1 MLFLSRNSYVFV
13 DGNDQILLTLQ
24 QPLNPKAMTRL
35 LSLALLPLI
44 MLSCT
49 CTSNRESAPMLI
61 ALSFDDGPN
70 DITTPQVLDI
80 LEEFQVPASFF
91 VIGQNINDDTAKQMT
106 RAISLGCE
114 IQNHSY
120 THGFMTQ
127 MSKEEIEEEIRKTD
141 EIIEKYTGTRP
152 WMFRPPFID
161 VNPAMHETIGHTFI
175 CGVGCFDWEPQRS
188 AQERYEI
195 LMSSVKDGDIILLH
209 DLTGNDNTVEALRK
223 AIPELKCLG
232 YKFVTVSQ
240 LFEMKGMAPSKHN
253 GILYSNVL
261 QTK

>member
-1 MLFLSRNSYVFV
+1 
-13 DGNDQILLTLQ
+13 
-24 QPLNPKAMTRL
+24 MTRL

-49 CTSNRESAPMLI
+49 CSPNTNSDKKEAPAKETAEMLI

-70 DITTPQVLDI
+70 DVTTPKVLDV

-91 VIGQNINDDTAKQMT
+91 VIGQNINDETAKQMT

-114 IQNHSY
+114 IQNHSF

-127 MSKEEIEEEIRKTD
+127 MSEEIRKTD

-161 VNPAMHETIGHTFI
+161 VNPAMHETISHTFI

-188 AQERYEI
+188 AQERYDI
-195 LMSSVKDGDIILLH
+195 LMASLKDGDIVLLH
-209 DLTGNDNTVEALRK
+209 DMTGNDNTVEALRML
-223 AIPELKCLG
+223 IPEMKRQG
-232 YKFVTVSQ
+232 YTFVTVSD
-240 LFEMKGMAPSKHN
+240 LYEKKGIKPTAHN

>member
-1 MLFLSRNSYVFV
+1 
-13 DGNDQILLTLQ
+13 
-24 QPLNPKAMTRL
+24 MTRL
-35 LSLALLPLI
+35 LSLAILPLI

-49 CTSNRESAPMLI
+49 CSSNTKSDKKETPAEGPDEMLI

-70 DITTPQVLDI
+70 NVTTPQVLDV

-114 IQNHSY
+114 IQNHCY

>member
-1 MLFLSRNSYVFV
+1 
-13 DGNDQILLTLQ
+13 
-24 QPLNPKAMTRL
+24 MTRL
-35 LSLALLPLI
+35 LSMAVLPLI

-49 CTSNRESAPMLI
+49 CSSDTGSDKNGAPADEANTMLI

-70 DITTPQVLDI
+70 DVTTPKVLDI

-91 VIGQNINDDTAKQMT
+91 VIGQNINDETAKQMT

-114 IQNHSY
+114 IQNHSF
-120 THGFMTQ
+120 THGFMTK

-161 VNPAMHETIGHTFI
+161 VNPAMHEAIAHTFI

-188 AQERYEI
+188 AQERYDI
-195 LMSSVKDGDIILLH
+195 LMASVKDGDIVLLH
-209 DLTGNDNTVEALRK
+209 DLMGNDNTVEALRMI
-223 AIPELKCLG
+223 IPELKKRG
-232 YKFVTVSQ
+232 YALVTVSE
-240 LFEMKGMAPSKHN
+240 LYEKKGIKPAAHN

-261 QTK
+261 QTE

>member
-1 MLFLSRNSYVFV
+1 
-13 DGNDQILLTLQ
+13 
-24 QPLNPKAMTRL
+24 MTRL
-35 LSLALLPLI
+35 LSMAVLPLI

-49 CTSNRESAPMLI
+49 CSSDTGSDKNGAPADEANTMLI

-70 DITTPQVLDI
+70 DVTTPKVLDI

-91 VIGQNINDDTAKQMT
+91 VIGQNINDETARQMT

-114 IQNHSY
+114 IQNHSF
-120 THGFMTQ
+120 THGFMTK

-161 VNPAMHETIGHTFI
+161 VNPAMHEAIAHTFI

-188 AQERYEI
+188 AQERYDI
-195 LMSSVKDGDIILLH
+195 LMASVKDGDIVLLH
-209 DLTGNDNTVEALRK
+209 DLMGNDNTVEALRMI
-223 AIPELKCLG
+223 IPELKKRG
-232 YKFVTVSQ
+232 YALVTVSE
-240 LFEMKGMAPSKHN
+240 LYEKKGIKPAAHN

-261 QTK
+261 QTE